1 MNKKA
6 EELLLKST
14 SIVYAFD
21 EEGSYEQATCFFI
34 KNTIKGKEQHYLVT
48 NKHVLENKIK
58 IDLYLDV
65 YHKNTES
72 YTHHKKI
79 TLALNDAVRFH
90 DTYDLAVLNIDCI
103 DKLNTEDDTYS
114 YKALDMKIIPKD
126 YSIFSNFQT
135 IYLIG
140 YPSGIS
146 DTCSNLPVTRRGI
159 ISTPLTNNFK
169 GKAEFLIDIPFL
181 NGSSGSPIFAKV
193 KGEVYLVGI
202 EYSKILEKV
211 TLDKYP
217 NRLYHSKKHTFEME
231 TGLGIAVKSEELLKI
246 M

>member
-1 MNKKA
+1 MNKKT

-14 SIVYAFD
+14 SIIYAYD
-21 EEGSYEQATCFFI
+21 EADTYEQATCFFM
-34 KNTIKGKEQHYLVT
+34 KNNSKGKEQHFLVT
-48 NKHVLENKIK
+48 NRHVLEDKVR

-65 YHKNTES
+65 YHKDSNS

-103 DKLNTEDDTYS
+103 DKLNTENDIYT
-114 YKALDMKIIPKD
+114 YKAIDTKIIPKD

-146 DTCSNLPVTRRGI
+146 DTCSNLPVARRGI
-159 ISTPLTNNFK
+159 TSTPLTNDFK

-181 NGSSGSPIFAKV
+181 NGSSGSPIFAKS
-193 KGEVYLVGI
+193 KGEVYLVGV

-217 NRLYHSKKHTFEME
+217 NRLYHSKKHTVEVE